1 MGMLE
6 DLMKQAGGVAEI
18 VQKNPQAV
26 AAILALLSTKNTS
39 VGGSGGLGG
48 LVSQFQQA
56 GLGDMMSSWIST
68 GPNPPISA
76 QQVTQVLG
84 SDVLSQFAKQ
94 AGVSHGDA
102 GSLLASLLPSVVDHL
117 TPDGQVPHAGG
128 PREHPGLASGHA
140 GSLGGGDPCARRGR
154 R

>member
-1 MGMLE
+1 MSML
-6 DLMKQAGGVAEI
+6 DDFMKQAGGVAEI

-26 AAILALLSTKNTS
+26 AAVLALLSSKNTS
-39 VGGSGGLGG
+39 VGGSTGLGG
-48 LVSQFQQA
+48 LVAQFQQA

-84 SDVLSQFAKQ
+84 GDVISQFARQ

-102 GSLLASLLPSVVDHL
+102 GPLLASLLPSVVDHL
-117 TPDGQVPHAGG
+117 TPDGQVPHNT
-128 PREHPGLASGHA
+128 GLESTL
-140 GSLGGGDPCARRGR
+140 GSLIGMLGR
-154 R
+154 

>member
-1 MGMLE
+1 MSML
-6 DLMKQAGGVAEI
+6 DDFMKQAGGLAEI

-26 AAILALLSTKNTS
+26 AAVLALLSSKNTS
-39 VGGSGGLGG
+39 VGGSTGLGG
-48 LVSQFQQA
+48 LVAQFQQA

-84 SDVLSQFAKQ
+84 GDVISQFARQ

-102 GSLLASLLPSVVDHL
+102 GPLLASLLPSVVDHL
-117 TPDGQVPHAGG
+117 TPDGQVPHNT
-128 PREHPGLASGHA
+128 GLESTL
-140 GSLGGGDPCARRGR
+140 GSLIGMLGR
-154 R
+154 